1 MEIERDTERGRGRK
15 VVIQTPGG
23 LIHRIPFQYLVGG
36 FHMFPLPIHPFM
48 HWIRYPQL
56 STYVNL
62 GELCPPSS
70 GWVSELPKSRS
81 LRHAV
86 CFMRGQWN
94 HQSSWACFNH
104 YINTLWTGWWVMH
117 VSARCR
123 PGACDATQLHPSVPS
138 SGCKSLPA
146 GIPIPRCETKPP
158 GLPWF
163 KEWDHIE
170 WNMLG
175 P

>member
-1 MEIERDTERGRGRK
+1 M
-15 VVIQTPGG
+15 IQTPGG

-123 PGACDATQLHPSVPS
+123 PLPPRRMWRYPTASLGAILGMQIVASRHSHPSLWN
-138 SGCKSLPA
+138 KA
-146 GIPIPRCETKPP
+146 PR
-158 GLPWF
+158 F
-163 KEWDHIE
+163 A
-170 WNMLG
+170 MV
-175 P
+175 